1 MEYTIQTI
9 DLNKI
14 EISKQKKAT
23 RASLWTMNETSYHS
37 GEVVADGT
45 GAVLAGG
52 TVVGNDRKVVWF
64 RPERSGE
71 DQEYFHS
78 VKVEQGIQGVLL
90 VVV

>member
-1 MEYTIQTI
+1 MRR
-9 DLNKI
+9 L
-14 EISKQKKAT
+14 
-23 RASLWTMNETSYHS
+23 TSYHS

-71 DQEYFHS
+71 GQEYFHS